1 MTVSY
6 SNLNTT
12 ASRLIK
18 NFGQEVTFTRLAET
32 YTPTGFSSSSSTYT
46 ADLVVIDQPKTQDEQ
61 GLIAESKTALASSS
75 TAILISDSVEV
86 NSEHFRVN
94 NVKTVRPASTTLFY
108 ELELVS

>member
-1 MTVSY
+1 
-6 SNLNTT
+6 
-12 ASRLIK
+12 
-18 NFGQEVTFTRLAET
+18 
-32 YTPTGFSSSSSTYT
+32 
-46 ADLVVIDQPKTQDEQ
+46 DEQ

>member
-1 MTVSY
+1 MSFDYTR
-6 SNLNTT
+6 LNETATT
-12 ASRLIK
+12 LIK
-18 NFGQEVTFTRLAET
+18 RFGQEVTFTRLAES

-61 GLIAESKTALASSS
+61 GLIAESKTALASST